1 MRPPVCLMPIC
12 WKKIRRICLFIIIG
26 RSIRRKRSNWQ
37 DAVKRRLLIQTKR
50 ISNSEGASV
59 SVQHSHF
66 VLANSD
72 GFMGGYPYSS
82 HSLSVAP
89 IAASGDSMQRDY
101 WYTASRDPAELK
113 SPEDV
118 GRYAAKRALARLN
131 ARQIGTRKCPVLFEA
146 PVAIG
151 LINSF
156 VYAVSGSSLYRKSSF
171 LPDALGKRIF
181 PEHIGLLEDPHLKGA
196 MDRLLLMMRAS
207 GRAAAI
213 VGDGIVNGYFL
224 SSYSARKLGMKTT
237 GNAGGSHNL
246 VFSSRLTEAA
256 DDFAGMLKKMETG
269 LVVTEL
275 MGQGINY
282 VTGDYSRG
290 ASGFWVENGV
300 IQYPVQEITIA
311 GNLREMFGQI
321 VAGWCGYPDPWCQE
335 VGVHTDRANDHR
347 RNVTMK

>member
-1 MRPPVCLMPIC
+1 M
-12 WKKIRRICLFIIIG
+12 
-26 RSIRRKRSNWQ
+26 
-37 DAVKRRLLIQTKR
+37 
-50 ISNSEGASV
+50 
-59 SVQHSHF
+59 QHSHF

-146 PVAIG
+146 PVAVG

-196 MDRLLLMMRAS
+196 MGSAPFDDEGVRTSR
-207 GRAAAI
+207 RQI
-213 VGDGIVNGYFL
+213 VGDGMVNGYFL

-237 GNAGGSHNL
+237 G
-246 VFSSRLTEAA
+246 
-256 DDFAGMLKKMETG
+256 
-269 LVVTEL
+269 
-275 MGQGINY
+275 
-282 VTGDYSRG
+282 
-290 ASGFWVENGV
+290 
-300 IQYPVQEITIA
+300 
-311 GNLREMFGQI
+311 
-321 VAGWCGYPDPWCQE
+321 
-335 VGVHTDRANDHR
+335 
-347 RNVTMK
+347 